1 MRLSGPLLV
10 DLAQPTSDR
19 RFGMCDR
26 RPNDREALQHQAPLA
41 QSKIDRSL
49 KHVPGYLV
57 PKAMLK
63 NPHSAIGQAR
73 SALGGRGANPTSLK
87 RSAQIVSDLC

>member
-1 MRLSGPLLV
+1 
-10 DLAQPTSDR
+10 
-19 RFGMCDR
+19 MCDR

>member
-1 MRLSGPLLV
+1 
-10 DLAQPTSDR
+10 
-19 RFGMCDR
+19 MCDR

-73 SALGGRGANPTSLK
+73 SALGGRGANPNTTLPSLCQDGLICL
-87 RSAQIVSDLC
+87 RVVPSR

>member
-1 MRLSGPLLV
+1 
-10 DLAQPTSDR
+10 
-19 RFGMCDR
+19 MCDR

-73 SALGGRGANPTSLK
+73 SALGGRGAHPTHNHLSIEDGLCLASAVPLSLT
-87 RSAQIVSDLC
+87 

>member
-1 MRLSGPLLV
+1 
-10 DLAQPTSDR
+10 
-19 RFGMCDR
+19 MCDR

-73 SALGGRGANPTSLK
+73 SALGGRGVNPTAIYSQGSSLCQDGLICL
-87 RSAQIVSDLC
+87 RSLRAVLLSFD